1 MTTFAQEDR
10 TVRMVREAAT
20 STFQAC
26 DGKTREQWNS
36 CWDGACLAVATK
48 MKAEGLTATAET
60 VLEMQG
66 KARKFK

>member
-10 TVRMVREAAT
+10 TVQLVRKAAT
-20 STFQAC
+20 SIFQAC
-26 DGKTREQWNS
+26 NSKTCEQWNS
-36 CWDGACLAVATK
+36 CWDGACLAIATQ
-48 MKAEGLTATAET
+48 MEAEGLTATAKT